1 MINKIWK
8 KISALKIRT
17 QFALLILCAL
27 IAAFAVF
34 EILWT
39 NKFSIFNLLGLGEY
53 YNVYGDNIYLL
64 DTLYEQAPNYEL
76 PESEEDEERIQAL
89 APLLDLAD
97 KYTSI
102 SIYGLED

>member
-1 MINKIWK
+1 MIKKIWK

-53 YNVYGDNIYLL
+53 YNVYGDNI
-64 DTLYEQAPNYEL
+64 
-76 PESEEDEERIQAL
+76 
-89 APLLDLAD
+89 
-97 KYTSI
+97 
-102 SIYGLED
+102 